1 MDGYVKVQMR
11 NPGAGLVSKA
21 FCGALHSELME
32 YYRLISTLEGQVTVQ
47 ASRVDNVAITL
58 HRLTVW
64 THEPLIRMQMLAV
77 LADGCR
83 GLKGGA
89 LASAIHRHATHG
101 DPYIQ
106 DLVKRTLEASAGDPP
121 PSPLP

>member
-1 MDGYVKVQMR
+1 
-11 NPGAGLVSKA
+11 
-21 FCGALHSELME
+21 ME

-77 LADGCR
+77 LADGC
-83 GLKGGA
+83 KGTQ
-89 LASAIHRHATHG
+89 RRWFFWPFVT
-101 DPYIQ
+101 Q
-106 DLVKRTLEASAGDPP
+106 CW
-121 PSPLP
+121 